1 MSERIGIVG
10 GGLLGM
16 AIAHRLRRQGHAVT
30 LLEAAP
36 QLGGLASAW
45 KLGGIAWDKFYHVIL
60 GSDAHTQALLKEL
73 GLADRFRS
81 VQTRTGF
88 YTDGKLHSMSNSIE
102 FLKFPPL
109 GLVGKLRLAL
119 TIVHASRVKDWK
131 PLERVPVADW
141 LTKWSGTRTFEK
153 IWRPLLRAKLGENYR
168 ESSAAFI
175 WATIQRM
182 YAARRSGMKTEQF
195 GYVTGG
201 YATILDRFAQVL
213 HEGGVTVRTNAP
225 VANIAAGPAVEL
237 ANGERLDFDRVV
249 CTAAAPLIPKLMP
262 GLPEVERGRWKAV
275 KYQGIVCASLLL
287 AKPLA
292 DFYVTNITESWV
304 PFTAVIEMSALVDRA
319 EFGGKHLVY
328 LPKYVMSD
336 DPLLNEPDGAIRES
350 FLAALERMY
359 PHFQR
364 SDVLAFEVARV
375 KYVFP
380 IPTIGYSE
388 RLPGFETGLPGV
400 CVANSAHIVNGT
412 LNVNETLALAERF
425 VGWVEP
431 RLQPVRKTQVAMA
444 PQPVRDPTCSGI
456 PQDVGSRTG

>member
-1 MSERIGIVG
+1 MTERIGIVG

-16 AIAHRLRRQGHAVT
+16 ALAQRFRKQGHEVT

-36 QLGGLASAW
+36 QLGGLASTW
-45 KLGGIAWDKFYHVIL
+45 KLGGITWDKFYHVIL
-60 GSDAHTQALLKEL
+60 GSDSHTQGLLKEL
-73 GLADRFRS
+73 GLESRFRS

-88 YTDGKLHSMSNSIE
+88 YTDGKLYSMSNSLE

-109 GLVGKLRLAL
+109 GLLSKFRLAL

-141 LTKWSGTRTFEK
+141 LTKWSGKRTFEK
-153 IWRPLLRAKLGENYR
+153 IWQPLLRAKLGENYR

-201 YATILDRFAQVL
+201 YASILDRFAEVL
-213 HEGGVTVRTNAP
+213 NKTGVTVRTNAT
-225 VANIAAGPAVEL
+225 VVNIVAGPTVEL
-237 ANGERLDFDRVV
+237 VNGERLDFDRVV
-249 CTAAAPLIPKLMP
+249 CTAAAPLVPKLMP
-262 GLPEVERGRWKAV
+262 DLPEAERERWKAV
-275 KYQGIVCASLLL
+275 KYQGIVCASVVL

-292 DFYVTNITESWV
+292 NFYVTNITESWV

-319 EFGGKHLVY
+319 EFDGKHLVY
-328 LPKYVMSD
+328 LPKYVATD
-336 DPLLNEPDGAIRES
+336 DPLLNEPDDAIRES

-359 PHFQR
+359 QHFQR

-388 RLPGFETGLPGV
+388 HLPGFETSIPGV
-400 CVANSAHIVNGT
+400 SVVNSAHIVNGT

-425 VGWVEP
+425 TEQYE
-431 RLQPVRKTQVAMA
+431 LQRSKSNPELTTV
-444 PQPVRDPTCSGI
+444 D
-456 PQDVGSRTG
+456 